1 MHRAPNGTLRLY
13 IHPEVTSQM
22 VCQKAPSAKRCIKT
36 ASAATHGVAFLESQK
51 APSAKRCIKTETFMP
66 SSSVSRA

>member
-1 MHRAPNGTLRLY
+1 
-13 IHPEVTSQM
+13 M

-66 SSSVSRA
+66 SSSVSRT